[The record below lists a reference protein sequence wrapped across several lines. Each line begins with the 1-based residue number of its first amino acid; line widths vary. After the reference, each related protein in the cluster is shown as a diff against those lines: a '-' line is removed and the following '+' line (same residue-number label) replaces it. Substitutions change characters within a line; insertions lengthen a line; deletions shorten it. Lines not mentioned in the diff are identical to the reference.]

1 MAVKLN
7 NADNY
12 EPIQILLDEHKYP
25 IAFKNKVD
33 ELMEQGAFNSR
44 EEAENWVRKTPIE
57 CELYYKKHS
66 GLFAIESGAVESCC
80 VYSPYSGKLCEEADE
95 D

>member
-44 EEAENWVRKTPIE
+44 EEAENWV
-57 CELYYKKHS
+57 KKNTN
-66 GLFAIESGAVESCC
+66 
-80 VYSPYSGKLCEEADE
+80 
-95 D
+95 